1 VVKFTFL
8 IKNNL
13 TETDIFNQKNIKRKD
28 KKSELTELKRIINLY
43 KLTEEIAMLLN
54 ELDKAYLKNTV
65 VTITLI

>member
-1 VVKFTFL
+1 MVKFTFL